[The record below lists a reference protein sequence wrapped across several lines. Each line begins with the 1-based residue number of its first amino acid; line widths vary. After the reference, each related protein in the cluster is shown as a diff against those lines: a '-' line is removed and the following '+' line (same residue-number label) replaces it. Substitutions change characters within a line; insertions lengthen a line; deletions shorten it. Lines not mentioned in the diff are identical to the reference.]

1 VSTTV
6 PACIH
11 EDTLISTPNG
21 LIAAKDV
28 LVGDI
33 IYAVKLAEIP
43 NESLESDEYDY
54 SAFASSSLVST
65 SGLVE
70 VTVTQASPST
80 KASVMFFNG
89 ENDKKFSLEQPMFI
103 KKDSVYQVIDS
114 GFIEEGDF
122 LVKIDESG
130 NIIETLVT
138 SIDVVQEE
146 SIVYSFGCEPEDWFI
161 AGGYLAHNK

>member
-1 VSTTV
+1 
-6 PACIH
+6 
-11 EDTLISTPNG
+11 
-21 LIAAKDV
+21 
-28 LVGDI
+28 
-33 IYAVKLAEIP
+33 
-43 NESLESDEYDY
+43 
-54 SAFASSSLVST
+54 
-65 SGLVE
+65 
-70 VTVTQASPST
+70 
-80 KASVMFFNG
+80 
-89 ENDKKFSLEQPMFI
+89 MFI

-122 LVKIDESG
+122 LIKIDESG